1 LILPQSINRHWPAW
15 LFAILLHLVIAGL
28 LVVLPKPNYS
38 QIATPA
44 PTIKFELITIPK
56 KQTPPD
62 QPTITSK
69 PEVQTKP
76 QKADEETDQQQI
88 KQPDIET
95 SQSKDQIATE
105 TEKPKDT
112 LEQRKQAA
120 ASLLFL
126 KPANNTENGTTIG
139 FLQSLACHDL
149 ENLDP
154 DCHEIRKTLAD
165 VNFAYGRAVMRE
177 GAFIGAEYRLM
188 DASELAKAFGK
199 ASRYEGPRDTLKDGS
214 MDTKVG
220 GSDEM
225 RERMPG
231 WPPDPVTGD

>member
-1 LILPQSINRHWPAW
+1 LSLPAIIDKYWPAW
-15 LFAILLHLVIAGL
+15 LFAILLHLITLAL
-28 LVVLPKPNYS
+28 LATLSKPVDF
-38 QIATPA
+38 QKTTPPA
-44 PTIKFELITIPK
+44 VIKFELITIPK
-56 KQTPPD
+56 QQTPPD
-62 QPTITSK
+62 QPPITSK
-69 PEVQTKP
+69 PEVQKETQQATK
-76 QKADEETDQQQI
+76 ETDKQQI

-95 SQSKDQIATE
+95 SQSKNQTAPPTE
-105 TEKPKDT
+105 EPKDT
-112 LEQRKQAA
+112 LEQRKKAA

-126 KPANNTENGTTIG
+126 KPTNNTDRGTTMG
-139 FLQSLACHDL
+139 FLQSLACHDI

-177 GAFIGAEYRLM
+177 GAFIGAKYRLM

-199 ASRYEGPRDTLKDGS
+199 ASRYEGPRDTLKDSS
-214 MDTKVG
+214 MDRKVG

-225 RERMPG
+225 RERAPG